1 MRIVLFPGRVA
12 TGALALCALLGRSAQ
27 SQDTA
32 SDVVRGRV
40 VDDSSRAV
48 AGATVMITRGPD
60 RLTQPATTDSAGRFS
75 SHFEVGTGDY
85 LVYVSATGFKSDR
98 RRVQRQALEREL
110 VADFTLARDLTVLAT
125 VKVTAIKPERASNRI
140 SPNELEPGSSE
151 RWSDGVA
158 GQLSPTVAD
167 DLNAIAGTM
176 SNVTMTPNG
185 ASILGSGSESNLTT
199 LNGMGLATGSIP
211 RAARTET
218 RVTGATFDATRG
230 GFAGANVDVR
240 LGPGSRNYQ
249 RRNAFV
255 TLDPPQLQYTDAVS
269 RALGTTSG
277 GFRGSAG
284 ADGELIR
291 KALTYNA
298 ALDVARSASDPSTL
312 VNADADALLRAGVSP
327 DSVARLVAIATPLG
341 LPLTGPGVPSNH
353 ERTSVSWLA
362 RLDDTR
368 DTLQT
373 RALTS
378 IASYTRDGAIG
389 FGPLAA
395 PSAAG
400 ERRERTLGAQL
411 TLGAFVGP
419 GHRVLTETRIAA
431 SAVSTDVAPYR
442 ALPAASILVRS
453 AIADASNDITNLTLG
468 GSTQA
473 TRDDRWTMEGSN
485 ETGWNANGRR
495 HRFKALLWGR
505 ADGLRQQGAN
515 NALGSYTFASI
526 ADLAA
531 GHASSFARTLS
542 QPERSGIVWN
552 SAAALVHTFAPTR
565 YFSVMYGARLEAD
578 GFLDS
583 PAKNAALEQALG
595 VATGSAPMRVH
606 VSPRIGFSYTYNR
619 DRENGNGQ
627 SSSPVGR
634 FYRTPTGTLRGGI
647 GEFRDLLRPGLL
659 ADASASTGLPGGT
672 SVLSCVGAAVPQPDW
687 SNLGATASPTEC
699 VGGGGVLA
707 ELAPSVTLI
716 DPAYNVPRSWRSSLD
731 WSATVRRMLVRV
743 GGLVSYDLNQ
753 SGTVDANFSGVQRV
767 TLATDGNRP
776 LYVSEASIDPATGAV
791 SASESRRS
799 TAFGRVGSRVSD
811 LRGYGGQLTF
821 GLSPDVFKFRTKH
834 SLFFSGNYT
843 LQSSR
848 RQYRGFDGA
857 GFGDPREIEWAPSQN
872 DARHVV
878 VLTGGVRGDK
888 VGVFTLFARAQSGLP
903 FTPVVQGDVNGDG
916 RGYDRAF
923 IPDPS
928 RETDPV
934 LAGQLRSLIAD
945 GSSTARRCLGS
956 YLGVVAARN
965 GCRGPWTQSLNVQWR
980 PPMPSRWGGRVTPTV
995 YLQNLLAGV
1004 DQLAHGSSG
1013 LRGWGSPA
1021 TPDPVLF
1028 VPRGFDAAAQ
1038 RFRYDVNPRFA
1049 DTRPNRTLL
1058 RDPFRVVID
1067 FSLDLSTDYNLQELR
1082 RAVEPVK
1089 TVGGWQRRSAD
1100 SITAFYLDN
1109 TSSIHKAILKE
1120 TDSLFLSKAQIVAL
1134 RHADSAFSARVIEV
1148 YSQLGEFLAKGNG
1161 AAGKTELDSMNTSSK
1176 TYWRV
1181 FWEQPEIAD
1190 SILTPAQKEF
1200 FPMLPS
1206 MAGTP
1211 KRDREHSRWQF
1222 GSPVKLLPAKP
1233 KPAVGPARGPTGV
1246 TAPTPSPPP

>member
-1 MRIVLFPGRVA
+1 MRLFRVVRGAAVALVLVPLISSA
-12 TGALALCALLGRSAQ
+12 ALAQDSAP
-27 SQDTA
+27 
-32 SDVVRGRV
+32 DVVRGRV
-40 VDDSSRAV
+40 VDDSARAV
-48 AGATVMITRGPD
+48 AGATVMVTRGPD
-60 RLTQPATTDSAGRFS
+60 RLTQQTTTDSAGRYS
-75 SHFEVGTGDY
+75 SRFEVGTGDY
-85 LVYVSATGFKSDR
+85 LVYVNATGFRSDR
-98 RRVQRQALEREL
+98 KRVQRVALEREL
-110 VADFTLARDLTVLAT
+110 VADFRLARDLTVLAA
-125 VKVTAIKPERASNRI
+125 VKVTAVKPERASNRVN
-140 SPNELEPGSSE
+140 PTDPEPGSSE
-151 RWSDGVA
+151 KWSDGVV
-158 GQLSPTVAD
+158 GQLSPTVAG

-199 LNGMGLATGSIP
+199 LNGMGLASGSIP

-249 RRNAFV
+249 RRNAFL
-255 TLDPPQLQYTDAVS
+255 TFDPPQLQYSDAVT

-291 KALTYNA
+291 RALTYNVA
-298 ALDVARSASDPSTL
+298 VDVARSASDPSTL

-341 LPLTGPGVPSNH
+341 LPLTGPDVPSNR
-353 ERTSVSWLA
+353 ERNSVSWLG

-373 RALTS
+373 RALTT
-378 IASYTRDGAIG
+378 IVGYTRDGALG

-419 GHRVLTETRIAA
+419 GHRLLTETRVAA
-431 SAVSTDVAPYR
+431 SAVRTDVAPYR

-453 AIADASNDITNLTLG
+453 AIDGATSDITNLTLG
-468 GSTQA
+468 GSTMA
-473 TRDDRWTMEGSN
+473 SRDDRWTIEGSN
-485 ETGWNANGRR
+485 EIAWNAIGRR
-495 HRFKALLWGR
+495 HRFKGQLWGR
-505 ADGLRQQGAN
+505 ADGLEQSGGN

-531 GHASSFARTLS
+531 GHASSFSRTLA
-542 QPERSGIVWN
+542 QPERTGTVWN
-552 SAAALVHTFAPTR
+552 GAAAFSHSYGSSR
-565 YFSVMYGARLEAD
+565 YFNMIYGARLEAD
-578 GFLDS
+578 GFVDA
-583 PAKNAALEQALG
+583 PARNAALEQKLG
-595 VATGSAPMRVH
+595 VTTGAAPRRLH
-606 VSPRIGFSYTYNR
+606 VSPRVGFTWTYNR
-619 DRENGNGQ
+619 DRENGQGTSQ
-627 SSSPVGR
+627 GPVGR
-634 FYRTPTGTLRGGI
+634 FYRYMTGQVRGGI

-659 ADASASTGLPGGT
+659 ADASAATGLPGGT
-672 SVLSCVGAAVPQPDW
+672 SILSCVGAAVPQPDW
-687 SNLGATASPTEC
+687 SAMGSGASPTEC

-707 ELAPSVTLI
+707 EHAPSVTLI
-716 DPAYNVPRSWRSSLD
+716 DPGYDVPRSWRTSLD
-731 WSATVRRMLVRV
+731 WSSNVGKLLLRI
-743 GGLVSYDLNQ
+743 GGLASYDLNQ
-753 SGTVDANFSGVQRV
+753 PGTVDANFSGTQRL
-767 TLATDGNRP
+767 TLASDGNRP
-776 LYVSEASIDPATGAV
+776 MFVSAASIDPATGAV

-799 TAFGRVGSRVSD
+799 TDFGRVASRVSD
-811 LRGYGGQLTF
+811 LRGYGGQLTV
-821 GLSPDVFKFRTKH
+821 GVSPDVFKFRGRGD
-834 SLFFSGNYT
+834 LFFSANYT

-857 GFGDPREIEWAPSQN
+857 GFGDPRQIEWAPSQN

-878 VLTGGVRGDK
+878 VLTGGVRGSK
-888 VGVFTLFARAQSGLP
+888 VGVVTLFARAQSGLP

-916 RGYDRAF
+916 RGFDRAF

-934 LAGQLRSLIAD
+934 LAGQLRSLTAE
-945 GSSTARRCLGS
+945 GSSVARRCLGS
-956 YLGVVAARN
+956 SLGVVAARN
-965 GCRGPWTQSLNVQWR
+965 GCRGPWTQSLNVQWS
-980 PPMPSRWGGRVTPTV
+980 PSMPRRWGGRVTPSV
-995 YLQNLLAGV
+995 YLQNVLAGV
-1004 DQLAHGSSG
+1004 DQLVHGSSG

-1028 VPRGFDAAAQ
+1028 VPRGFDAQAQ

-1058 RDPFRVVID
+1058 REPFRVVID

-1089 TVGGWQRRSAD
+1089 TVSGWQRRSAD
-1100 SITAFYLDN
+1100 SITAFYLGN
-1109 TSSIHKAILKE
+1109 TSSIHKAILRE
-1120 TDSLFLSKAQIVAL
+1120 TDSLFLSKTQVAAL
-1134 RHADSAFSARVIEV
+1134 QKADSAFSERVIGV
-1148 YSQLGEFLAKGNG
+1148 YSQLAEFLSRGDG
-1161 AAGKTELDSMNTSSK
+1161 AAGKVELDSMNTTSK
-1176 TYWRV
+1176 SYWKV

-1190 SILTPAQKEF
+1190 SILTPVQKQF
-1200 FPMLPS
+1200 FPMLAR
-1206 MAGTP
+1206 MVATP
-1211 KRDREHSRWQF
+1211 KTDREHSRWQF
-1222 GSPVKLLPAKP
+1222 GNSVQLPKKP
-1233 KPAVGPARGPTGV
+1233 KP
-1246 TAPTPSPPP
+1246 